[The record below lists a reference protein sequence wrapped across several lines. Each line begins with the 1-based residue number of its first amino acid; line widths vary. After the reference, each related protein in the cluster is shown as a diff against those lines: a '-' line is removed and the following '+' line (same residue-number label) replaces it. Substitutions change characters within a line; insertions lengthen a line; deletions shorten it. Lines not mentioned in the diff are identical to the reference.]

1 MLRLAICT
9 TLPRPWSALG
19 HSHGVVETKRMPG
32 RWWLVWLVELA
43 VSANPLANLG
53 SVSLGKPTTCCDL
66 LLGKWAAKK
75 KTATSSTLIIV
86 LSIFVIMMVLS
97 QYMAI
102 IIPSP
107 SWWKNHEQPPWNAGY
122 LLKSLRLANHAWTLE
137 RPRRLPLRS
146 EGGSI
151 RSLTVNGEWLHILK
165 WSPSTRNLLIWVC
178 NKIWGPWTNSFYIRF
193 P

>member
-1 MLRLAICT
+1 MVVGMVGWASRLSKSIGEFGI
-9 TLPRPWSALG
+9 S
-19 HSHGVVETKRMPG
+19 
-32 RWWLVWLVELA
+32 
-43 VSANPLANLG
+43 
-53 SVSLGKPTTCCDL
+53 
-66 LLGKWAAKK
+66 LLGKANNLLWFVVRKMSSKK

-86 LSIFVIMMVLS
+86 LSIFVIMMVIS

-151 RSLTVNGEWLHILK
+151 KSLTVNGEWLHILK